1 MTNARSESLRRPI
14 LRAKELLPLR
24 ELIRQVGDWD
34 DHVFGNFCPFHDDN
48 SPSFSIFEYNGQELW
63 KCHAGCGEGDQ
74 ITYLELKF
82 ELSRGD
88 AIRKFLAMAGVR
100 HTGGGGRFWK

>member
-1 MTNARSESLRRPI
+1 MQHDRINVIA
-14 LRAKELLPLR
+14 RAKELLPLR
-24 ELIRQVGDWD
+24 ELIRRVGDWD
-34 DHVFGNFCPFHDDN
+34 TLVCANLCPFHNDN
-48 SPSFSIFEYNGQELW
+48 SPSFSIFEYDGETLW

-74 ITYLELKF
+74 ITYLEFKY

-88 AIRKFLAMAGVR
+88 AIRKFLTLAGVR

>member
-1 MTNARSESLRRPI
+1 MQHDRTNVIA
-14 LRAKELLPLR
+14 RAKELLPLR

-34 DHVFGNFCPFHDDN
+34 TLVCANLCPFHDDH
-48 SPSFSIFEYNGQELW
+48 SPSFSISEFEGQELW
-63 KCHAGCGEGDQ
+63 NCHAGCGGGDQ

-82 ELSRGD
+82 EISRGD

-100 HTGGGGRFWK
+100 HTGGGGRFWR